1 MSEDIDSGDLVFG
14 ECEEP
19 ARILAGLRDQ
29 CIVSQLVAAGYEA
42 CRVGEEGGFVALAS
56 LGDGRK
62 VGSISLQQEALQ
74 GDGGDVLLERAVLKR
89 HDAIDPD
96 IEGGEG

>member
-42 CRVGEEGGFVALAS
+42 ACGGGRRVRCACLAW
-56 LGDGRK
+56 GRAQ
-62 VGSISLQQEALQ
+62 GREHQSPARALQ
-74 GDGGDVLLERAVLKR
+74 GDGGDVLLERAVLKTSRR
-89 HDAIDPD
+89 H
-96 IEGGEG
+96 

>member
-42 CRVGEEGGFVALAS
+42 CRVGKEGWLIALAP
-56 LGDGRK
+56 LGDR
-62 VGSISLQQEALQ
+62 
-74 GDGGDVLLERAVLKR
+74 RR
-89 HDAIDPD
+89 
-96 IEGGEG
+96 